1 MERTGTRRCIGHS
14 SRGAQVLVGSVEQ
27 DGVFTPG
34 ELMKVALAA
43 CSCLSTDAVL
53 ARRLGADYQATV
65 HVSGRADRE
74 REVYPELGEQ
84 LVVDLSGLS
93 EQERARVETMVL
105 RAVAA
110 TCTVGRTLQQGTQVT
125 LEVDGAPR

>member
-1 MERTGTRRCIGHS
+1 VERTGTRRCIGRS
-14 SRGAQVLVGSVEQ
+14 SRGAQVLVGPVEQ

-43 CSCLSTDAVL
+43 
-53 ARRLGADYQATV
+53 YQATV